1 MTSRQK
7 KVLYRILISGIMF
20 IILFA
25 MEHTGGLEALSSK
38 WMALVVC
45 LVPYLIIGYD
55 VILKAIRNIRN
66 GQVFDENFLMMIAT
80 FGAFVVSEYIEAVAV
95 MLFYQ
100 VGELFQSYAVG
111 KSRQSIADLMDIC
124 PEYANL
130 EIDGQI
136 EEVDPED
143 VEIGSIV
150 LIKPGEKVPLDGI
163 VIEGESFLDTSA
175 LTGESVPRKIYPND
189 EIISG
194 CINGSGTLRVRVTK
208 EFDDSTVAKILE
220 LVENASSK
228 KAKVENFITRFAKY
242 YTPFVTIAALILA
255 IVPPIILQD
264 NWMIWLERACIF
276 LVISCPCALVI
287 SVPMGFFGG
296 IGAAS
301 KIGVLVKG
309 SNYLELLSE
318 MDTIVFDK
326 TGTLTNGVF
335 EVTEVIRKK
344 GVHEN
349 VLQIAASVE
358 AFSTHPIAESICK
371 AYNKEENA
379 EALKVID
386 VEEISG
392 HGVRAKLDES
402 EVLVGNIKMM
412 KAHGISCKAH
422 KGSGTVVYVAKDNAY
437 LGAVIIS
444 DTIKEGAAKA
454 IKKMKIAGV
463 SKTVMLTGD
472 RKEAALAVAEALKLD
487 EVHYELLPGDKVSKV
502 EEYIETADRNA
513 KVAFVGDGINDAPVL
528 ARADIGIAMGS
539 LGSDAAIEAADVVI
553 MDDDLRKISRV
564 IKISKK
570 TMSIVKQNIVFALG
584 VKGLILLLGAL
595 GMATMWAAVFAD
607 VGVAVIAILNSMR
620 TLNAKF

>member
-1 MTSRQK
+1 MTNRQK
-7 KVLYRILISGIMF
+7 KVLYRILLSGIMF
-20 IILFA
+20 VILFG
-25 MEHTGGLEALSSK
+25 MEHSGRLDALPYP
-38 WMALVVC
+38 WMALVMC
-45 LVPYLIIGYD
+45 FIPYLIIGYD
-55 VILKAIRNIRN
+55 VIYKAILNIRN

-130 EIDGQI
+130 EVDGDL

-143 VEIGSIV
+143 VEIGSII
-150 LIKPGEKVPLDGI
+150 LIKPGEKIPLDG
-163 VIEGESFLDTSA
+163 VVLEGESFLDTSA
-175 LTGESVPRKIYPND
+175 LTGESVPRKVCPQD

-208 EFDDSTVAKILE
+208 EFEDSTVAKILE

-242 YTPFVTIAALILA
+242 YTPFVTIAALFLA

-335 EVTEVIRKK
+335 EVTEVLPKK
-344 GVHEN
+344 GVKEDI
-349 VLQIAASVE
+349 LQLAASVE
-358 AFSTHPIAESICK
+358 SCSTHPIAESICK
-371 AYNKEENA
+371 AYKKET
-379 EALKVID
+379 EANLLNVTN

-392 HGVRAKLDES
+392 HGVRAILEDS
-402 EVLVGNIKMM
+402 ELIVGNIKMM
-412 KAHGISCKAH
+412 KEHHISCKAH
-422 KGSGTVVYVAKDNAY
+422 KGGGTVVYVAKDNAY
-437 LGAVIIS
+437 LGAIIIS
-444 DTIKEGAAKA
+444 DTIKEESPKA
-454 IKKMKIAGV
+454 IKKMKKAGV
-463 SKTVMLTGD
+463 SRTVMLTGD
-472 RKEAALAVAEALKLD
+472 RKEAALEVAQVLKLD
-487 EVHYELLPGDKVSKV
+487 EVHYELLPGDKVAKV
-502 EEYIETADRNA
+502 EEYIACSDRDA

-564 IKISKK
+564 INISKK

-595 GMATMWAAVFAD
+595 GMASMWAAVFAD